1 MNTMTPTTSPS
12 TTATLDPALDPAP
25 AAATRPRAGLTTS
38 TLVVARRTLVHFMR
52 TPQLLVVATVQG
64 AMFLLIFRYVFG
76 GAISGVPGV
85 SYVDYLVPGYV
96 VTGVLFAGMGAAAG
110 VAEDLQHG
118 VIDRL
123 RSLPIPRLS
132 VAGGRALAET
142 ALVVWGAA
150 ITTAIGFAVGFRPA
164 GTVGESLIAFVLVVV
179 FGFSFTWMFML
190 IGLVSGS
197 AQAAQGMSLLVFPLT
212 FVSSAYVPVDTM
224 PGWMQAF
231 ARNQPITWMVDSVRS
246 WVVAD
251 PVASLGH
258 SSAYF
263 TAGALLWSVALIVVF
278 APIAVARYR

>member
-1 MNTMTPTTSPS
+1 MTTTVVPTPPTGGPASAG
-12 TTATLDPALDPAP
+12 TA
-25 AAATRPRAGLTTS
+25 RPRARFVTS

-52 TPQLLVVATVQG
+52 TRQLLVVATVQG

-85 SYVDYLVPGYV
+85 DYVDFLVPGYV
-96 VTGVLFAGMGAAAG
+96 VTGVLFSGMGAAAG
-110 VAEDLQHG
+110 VAEDRQHG

-123 RSLPIPRLS
+123 RSLPIPRVA
-132 VAGGRALAET
+132 VAGGRSLAET

-150 ITTAIGFAVGFRPA
+150 VTTAIGLAVGFRPA
-164 GTVGESLIAFVLVVV
+164 GSVGDSLIAFLLVVV

-231 ARNQPITWMVDSVRS
+231 ARNQPITWMVNSVRS

-258 SSAYF
+258 TSGYL
-263 TAGALLWSVALIVVF
+263 TIGALLWSAALILVF
-278 APIAVARYR
+278 APIAIARYR

>member
-1 MNTMTPTTSPS
+1 MTTTLASPPTRGPATAVPS
-12 TTATLDPALDPAP
+12 
-25 AAATRPRAGLTTS
+25 RPRAGVATS
-38 TLVVARRTLVHFMR
+38 TLVVARRPLVHFMR

-85 SYVDYLVPGYV
+85 SYVNFLVPGYI
-96 VTGVLFAGMGAAAG
+96 VTGVLFSGMGAAAG
-110 VAEDLQHG
+110 VAEDLQQG
-118 VIDRL
+118 VVDRL
-123 RSLPIPRLS
+123 RSLPIPRVA
-132 VAGGRALAET
+132 VAGGRSLAET
-142 ALVVWGAA
+142 ALVVWGATV
-150 ITTAIGFAVGFRPA
+150 TTAIGFAVGFRPA
-164 GTVGESLIAFVLVVV
+164 GSFGDSLIAFLLVVV

-258 SSAYF
+258 SASYF
-263 TAGALLWSVALIVVF
+263 TTGALLWSAALVVVF
-278 APIAVARYR
+278 APIAIARYR